1 MFKKTIKNLS
11 SKENNNSLSKMNHTL
26 YEILNNKEQSQNLN
40 IDTDSNKIFNFYFI
54 LVIKTTKIKD
64 IKKLLKINKKYYK
77 KNKDHII
84 FNVNASMKKL
94 SKVLLTK
101 LLSICIINSN
111 EISPFLDC
119 DKKIFIKKLF
129 ELIQI
134 YYLNGIIDKNNFV
147 NILKYELIKCFNKE
161 ANSNNNYDTS
171 LICNMS
177 HLECVINCLLSF
189 KTIKMNEEQ
198 TRYFLNIIEDIA
210 KIINELFLYNYN
222 NLYLLS
228 NYLLFYRLIELS
240 QISLNS
246 ILYINPILMKVYKF
260 NFKIDYYLNDLSE
273 QFTLKKEEF
282 IIRKNNNII
291 AKNNFL
297 YELFKYETL
306 AIKEQKDNIIKN
318 GFVFN
323 DNTNNG
329 IILCNNDSF
338 NFPNKSFSSVISFKL
353 IKLIS
358 DINIKKKDNK
368 NNKKDNKIYPIYS
381 LSKKDGTT
389 DFNIYIE
396 NNILKMNIL
405 GKAYELFKE
414 VEINKAYVLWH
425 FHYGDNKHGTSIF
438 YLNDKKAIFKKLTF
452 HNEFYNINIGFNRL
466 FNKKDKSI
474 YNQNNFIG
482 IIGTYILF
490 NNCFIKDEKSEGSK
504 FYEQNLIGLKCN
516 YEDIIYINYKTEFS
530 SLNSDILNLLNK
542 FSSDDISR
550 FIEVIISSKS
560 IISDNVNYFFKEK
573 YKKSY
578 KANYFM
584 DKNNDKSMIYFNSEN
599 DSNNYKLVT
608 YPIHFINTF
617 DNFINNNGI
626 KFLTLELYYFI
637 GIIGSYSTIKNEY
650 AENNLKTPK
659 NMTNSKINEKNENNN
674 GNDLNNKIIK
684 ELKKEKK
691 SLYLKLQHIC
701 NLFLYC
707 LQLMNEAQEK
717 QNENDI
723 NNFFDTLNNLIS
735 LNSKNNFKI
744 DYMFLSSIMNNL
756 VLLINKKLLF
766 KYFGFIFEYD
776 SYEPDDEKVF
786 QFLFRTILIYLDEYN
801 TNFLTSEIFLK
812 ILNFDKL
819 YIENKASKKTT
830 KIYSQ
835 LIRECLSL
843 SLLNNNDQCFM
854 LYIQRLKS
862 FTGIIRQND
871 LISNFNYI
879 SEEELSEESDNIYTS
894 KKSSKL
900 SSKNIIQ
907 SKNSAKISLDERIK
921 INELNNLKLTYK
933 YMKNLYLC
941 LGIDK
946 QAYDIFVKFCLENG
960 EKSNNF
966 FNEEFKILTEKYEI
980 NKFKYQI
987 KNSKR
992 YESGDY
998 IDRIDDSEYSE
1009 KSDENNN
1016 IIINK
1021 EKEEELKIAELIKS
1035 LCIRFL
1041 DEINYDNNFKI
1052 INSELKD
1059 KKNNKD
1065 NSSLRK
1071 SVYRSISSFSLVPT
1085 KKNLI
1090 QKSSEQISSIN
1101 LSSAQ
1106 NLAKKFD
1113 LANDSIESILTSN
1126 FEFFNN
1132 FTLSP
1137 YTFNSFFLSMFRNL
1151 TNKEKIKYIKN
1162 INKKS
1167 EKLYLDEKI
1176 YIIIRFY
1183 NRIILKLI
1191 QRVGDEESDTFFL
1204 GKLEFF
1210 EYVYDKFYDLLLNM
1224 LDYFDEKDKN
1234 KKGTEKKLLKSMIN
1248 NLFCSKENAFYFYI
1262 SVFKNLKKQK
1272 EELGTTYVVNSQVMN
1287 NNKDKDKKNEKI
1299 YELFFEKV
1307 KKNINNLIDRTIF
1320 KLIDPFYFKLLF
1332 EIYINDYI
1340 RENEGN
1346 KKSDLVLEVISNM
1359 ITKFDNFG
1367 NEDINKSKKINKVY
1381 EFNNKNSILL
1391 IYKIT
1396 FYISKRQYL
1405 IQNTI
1410 FIKSIVLYLITF
1422 LSRIKLVFLK
1432 LVFSIDDTKDSK
1444 YKNNKK
1450 MILEMLFEIFIELYL
1465 EFKKISNEEEE
1476 EEKRI
1481 EYEKEALLFEEQ
1493 IMQLLLIKNSTI
1505 TNLDKDIISLFDVH
1519 KGDKGKKNNSLKFK
1533 EKSICY
1539 LIDELSIMIS
1549 EEDQK
1554 PMSKNNNRITLKYLS
1569 SLRDYVLEKYQ
1580 KEYATDEN
1588 DFSVTILFLIKLTFY
1603 IKKLEKFDKD
1613 SNLLNILIKTS
1624 EILCKDAQKLQQKF
1638 TNKNPLGSKSENQA
1652 KIYDDFKN
1660 YIINEYNLKN
1670 KFDKDELMLKIK
1682 DNKEIQRYNWVE
1694 YSSGDGR
1701 LSKGKSHMNIA
1712 MADKRKAFYK
1722 APSNSS
1728 LGDTSSFSRTSL
1740 REEKDEYST
1749 GTSYEQSR
1757 TFRINSKSSLSTNE
1771 LPNLNNNENFNF
1783 FRVSSAFFLKKKE
1796 KNKFFDYKIV
1806 PKFSKYFVRNHF
1818 SLYFLK
1824 LLTYDEDFINL
1835 KKIYYYIYNKEIAD
1849 INKYNL
1855 NYPSRLK
1862 NRLANNYTKHFLK
1875 KDINFFSSQ
1884 YFKYSHKC
1892 INEKNFV
1899 PKSKI
1904 LFPPKTILEKY
1915 DFAHKDIIINKDDKS
1930 ISSKNC
1936 ELITYEGAIFGYIYL
1951 FQNCILFKSDIE
1963 NDKRKVK
1970 NLLDCACCC
1979 MEFDFLEIN
1988 KKRIIELTEIKEVI
2002 CRKFLYSY
2010 MSLEI
2015 FMKNGYSHLFNFFS
2029 EEANY
2034 EVLDILKN
2042 YGIPVIKNVKE
2053 YFDKENFIKKW
2064 KEGKISTYNY
2074 LLILNKFASRTYND
2088 SNQYPI
2094 MPWIFMED
2102 KRIRNFD
2109 IPMSVQ
2115 DEEAK
2120 ERYLKIPYN
2129 TSDGENRWHSNH
2141 YSTSAYICYYL
2152 MRTNPYTESM
2162 IKFQSNN
2169 FDVPDRQFFD
2179 IRQTL
2184 ILCEKNN
2191 NNREPIPEL
2200 YTIPEV
2206 YINLNNNDFGKQSQ
2220 ICMGRIHNVEFSPY
2234 AENAYDFIYKFKY
2247 KLNND
2252 EEVNTKINEWFDF
2265 IFGINQYNKD
2275 NKIGKGLRNFN
2286 GYSYGQNIDIKRIIN
2301 DLKRSK
2307 KPDSKIYD
2315 EIKQILGMVISFGQ
2329 CPFQLLSY
2337 EHPKR
2342 TYTKGINDYI
2352 LSSMEKITKDQDLYS
2367 NSSNTLTNA
2376 SIDTNE
2382 NKETF
2387 ESEPKIMD
2395 VLYDDKNKKHNI
2407 IYFRKSI
2414 NNNNL
2419 YCICNNKEVEVYQK
2433 DKSNEF
2439 KYTKKIDVSK
2449 NYLLYKKNNNG
2460 YPILRAKYLFCE
2472 LKEENFIFCRYLDNS
2487 IKFILPNIEFKF
2499 VLDSFITCIIRINE
2513 KEFITGDN
2521 KGKLCHWF
2529 IDLDDI
2535 LNLELKLIKKINSNK
2550 NAITSLLYNER
2561 LNIIM
2566 SSDNSS
2572 VIIRS
2577 FYDFEFLTFFDVE
2590 EDENDTIV
2598 DIKVSN
2604 YDLIYVLIN
2613 KGNDYYKLKG
2623 YSLNGICFGEYNENI
2638 INFELT
2644 EEGKIIVLLAKKG
2657 MINVLNPINFKAIY
2671 YRFII
2676 GSEDEN
2682 EFIFYHFYYEKPN
2695 MIYFGIKDNESSKIK
2710 ICVLNSE
2717 DMKNFI

>member
-1 MFKKTIKNLS
+1 MLKKATKNNTIK
-11 SKENNNSLSKMNHTL
+11 ENDISLSTMNHTL
-26 YEILNNKEQSQNLN
+26 YEIFNNKDQDKNLN
-40 IDTDSNKIFNFYFI
+40 IVSDSNKIINFFLI
-54 LVIKTTKIKD
+54 SIIKTTKIRE
-64 IKKLLKINKKYYK
+64 IKKLLKINKQYYNK
-77 KNKDHII
+77 KAELII
-84 FNVNASMKKL
+84 FNANNNIKKI
-94 SKVLLTK
+94 SKVFLTK
-101 LLSICIINSN
+101 LLTICIINSN
-111 EISPFLDC
+111 ALSPFLDF
-119 DKKIFIKKLF
+119 DKKIFVKKLF

-147 NILKYELIKCFNKE
+147 NILKYELKKCFNNN
-161 ANSNNNYDTS
+161 NSN
-171 LICNMS
+171 LICDMS
-177 HLECVINCLLSF
+177 HLEIVINCLLSF
-189 KTIKMNEEQ
+189 KTIKMNDEQ
-198 TRYFLNIIEDIA
+198 TKCFLNIIEEIT
-210 KIINELFLYNYN
+210 KMINEMFLNNYN

-228 NYLLFYRLIELS
+228 NCLLFYRLIELS

-246 ILYINPILMKVYKF
+246 IVYINPILMKVYKF
-260 NFKIDYYLNDLSE
+260 NFKLDYYLNDLSE
-273 QFTLKKEEF
+273 QFTLKSNEY

-297 YELFKYETL
+297 YELFKCETL
-306 AIKEQKDNIIKN
+306 AIKEQKENIIKN

-329 IILCNNDSF
+329 VILCNNDSF

-353 IKLIS
+353 IKLIA
-358 DINIKKKDNK
+358 DINIKKKDIK
-368 NNKKDNKIYPIYS
+368 SNKKDNKIYPIYS
-381 LSKKDGTT
+381 LSKKDGVV
-389 DFNIYIE
+389 DFIIYIE

-405 GKAYELFKE
+405 GKTYELFKE
-414 VEINKAYVLWH
+414 IEINKAYVLWH
-425 FHYGDNKHGTSIF
+425 FHNGDNKYGTSIF
-438 YLNDKKAIFKKLTF
+438 YLNDQKANFKKLTF
-452 HNEFYNINIGFNRL
+452 HNEFYNINIGFNRE
-466 FNKKDKSI
+466 FNKKDKNI
-474 YNQNNFIG
+474 YNQSNFIG

-490 NNCFIKDEKSEGSK
+490 NDCFIKDEKSEASK
-504 FYEQNLIGLKCN
+504 FYEKNLTGLKCN

-530 SLNSDILNLLNK
+530 SLNLDTLSLLNK

-560 IISDNVNYFFKEK
+560 IISDKVNYFFKEK

-599 DSNNYKLVT
+599 DSNNYNLIT
-608 YPIHFINTF
+608 YPIHFVNTF

-637 GIIGSYSTIKNEY
+637 GVIGSYSTIKNEY
-650 AENNLKTPK
+650 AHSNLKAQKDTSST
-659 NMTNSKINEKNENNN
+659 TNKEKISNNTE
-674 GNDLNNKIIK
+674 NDLNDKIFK
-684 ELKKEKK
+684 ELKREKK

-717 QNENDI
+717 KNENDI

-756 VLLINKKLLF
+756 DLLINKKLLF

-786 QFLFRTILIYLDEYN
+786 PFLFRTILIYLDEYN
-801 TNFLTSEIFLK
+801 TNFLTSDIFSK

-819 YIENKASKKTT
+819 YLENKASKNTK

-835 LIRECLSL
+835 LIRKCLSL
-843 SLLNNNDQCFM
+843 SLLNNNDECFLLFIKRM
-854 LYIQRLKS
+854 ES
-862 FTGIIRQND
+862 FSGINMQNE
-871 LISNFNYI
+871 LSSNINYI
-879 SEEELSEESDNIYTS
+879 SEEELSEESDGIYTS
-894 KKSSKL
+894 KISNKL
-900 SSKNIIQ
+900 PSKNIIQ
-907 SKNSAKISLDERIK
+907 NKKSTKITLDEKLR
-921 INELNNLKLTYK
+921 INELNNLKLVYK

-941 LGIDK
+941 LGIDS
-946 QAYDIFVKFCLENG
+946 QTYEIFVKFYLENG

-966 FNEEFKILTEKYEI
+966 FNEEFKHLTEKYEI
-980 NKFKYQI
+980 NKFKYQT
-987 KNSKR
+987 KNSKQ
-992 YESGDY
+992 YENGDD
-998 IDRIDDSEYSE
+998 IDRISDDCNEYSE
-1009 KSDENNN
+1009 KSDENSN
-1016 IIINK
+1016 IIISK
-1021 EKEEELKIAELIKS
+1021 EKEDELRIAELIKS

-1041 DEINYDNNFKI
+1041 DEINYDNNLNFI
-1052 INSELKD
+1052 RNELKE
-1059 KKNNKD
+1059 KKNSKD
-1065 NSSLRK
+1065 NNSLRR
-1071 SVYRSISSFSLVPT
+1071 SVYKSISSFSLVSQ
-1085 KKNLI
+1085 KKNVI
-1090 QKSSEQISSIN
+1090 QKSGEQISSIN
-1101 LSSAQ
+1101 LGSAQ
-1106 NLAKKFD
+1106 NLSQKFD
-1113 LANDSIESILTSN
+1113 LTNNSIESILISN

-1137 YTFNSFFLSMFRNL
+1137 YTFNSFFLILFRNM
-1151 TNKEKIKYIKN
+1151 TNIEKIKYIKN
-1162 INKKS
+1162 INKRSK
-1167 EKLYLDEKI
+1167 KLYLDEKI
-1176 YIIIRFY
+1176 YIITRFY
-1183 NRIILKLI
+1183 NRIILQLI
-1191 QRVGDEESDTFFL
+1191 QRVGDEKSDTFFM
-1204 GKLEFF
+1204 GKLEFL
-1210 EYVYDKFYDLLLNM
+1210 EYVYDKFNDLLLNM
-1224 LDYFDEKDKN
+1224 LDYFDEKEKSKN
-1234 KKGTEKKLLKSMIN
+1234 DNEKRILKSMIN
-1248 NLFCSKENAFYFYI
+1248 NLFCSKENAFNFYI
-1262 SVFKNLKKQK
+1262 SIFKNLKKQK
-1272 EELGTTYVVNSQVMN
+1272 EEFGTIYIENSQIMN
-1287 NNKDKDKKNEKI
+1287 YNKDKDKKKEKI

-1307 KKNINNLIDRTIF
+1307 KTNINIIIDRTIF

-1332 EIYINDYI
+1332 EIYINDYVK
-1340 RENEGN
+1340 ENSEN
-1346 KKSDLVLEVISNM
+1346 KKNDLVLETIANM

-1367 NEDINKSKKINKVY
+1367 NEEISKSKKINKVY

-1444 YKNNKK
+1444 YKINKK
-1450 MILEMLFEIFIELYL
+1450 MIIEMLFEIFIELYL
-1465 EFKKISNEEEE
+1465 EFKKLSNNEDE
-1476 EEKRI
+1476 EEKKN

-1493 IMQLLLIKNSTI
+1493 IIQLLLIKNNTI
-1505 TNLDKDIISLFDVH
+1505 TNLDKDIISLFEVH
-1519 KGDKGKKNNSLKFK
+1519 KGDKKGKKNNNIKFR

-1539 LIDELSIMIS
+1539 IIDEIS
-1549 EEDQK
+1549 MMMDEEDQK
-1554 PMSKNNNRITLKYLS
+1554 PMSKNNNRITLKYLN
-1569 SLRDYVLEKYQ
+1569 SLREYVLEKYQ
-1580 KEYATDEN
+1580 KEYSSDEN

-1603 IKKLEKFDKD
+1603 IKKLEKYDKD
-1613 SNLLNILIKTS
+1613 SNLLNILLKTS
-1624 EILCKDAQKLQQKF
+1624 EILCKDAQKLQQTF
-1638 TNKNPLGSKSENQA
+1638 TNKNPLGSKSESQT
-1652 KIYDDFKN
+1652 KIYEDFKN
-1660 YIINEYNLKN
+1660 YIINEYNINN
-1670 KFDKDELMLKIK
+1670 KYNKDELMLKIQ
-1682 DNKEIQRYNWVE
+1682 DSKEIQRYNWVE
-1694 YSSGDGR
+1694 YSSGEGR
-1701 LSKGKSHMNIA
+1701 LPKGKSHMNISISN
-1712 MADKRKAFYK
+1712 KRTTFYA

-1728 LGDTSSFSRTSL
+1728 LGDTSSISRASL
-1740 REEKDEYST
+1740 REEKDENYTCS
-1749 GTSYEQSR
+1749 SYDQPKA
-1757 TFRINSKSSLSTNE
+1757 FRINSKSSLSSSE

-1796 KNKFFDYKIV
+1796 KIKFFDYKIV

-1818 SLYFLK
+1818 SLYFLE

-1855 NYPSRLK
+1855 NYPSKLK

-1884 YFKYSHKC
+1884 YFKYSHRC
-1892 INEKNFV
+1892 IYEKNFV
-1899 PKSKI
+1899 PKSKL

-1915 DFAHKDIIINKDDKS
+1915 DFAHKDLIINKDEKS
-1930 ISSKNC
+1930 ILSKNC

-1988 KKRIIELTEIKEVI
+1988 KTRIIELTEIKEVI
-2002 CRKFLYSY
+2002 CRKFLYSW

-2029 EEANY
+2029 EEANF

-2042 YGIPVIKNVKE
+2042 YGIPVIKNIKE

-2094 MPWIFMED
+2094 MPWIFMQD

-2109 IPMSVQ
+2109 IPMSIQ
-2115 DEEAK
+2115 DEETK

-2129 TSDGENRWHSNH
+2129 TSEGENRWHSNH

-2220 ICMGRIHNVEFSPY
+2220 ISMGRIHNVEFKPY
-2234 AENAYDFIYKFKY
+2234 ADNAYDFIYKFKY
-2247 KLNND
+2247 MLNNN
-2252 EEVNTKINEWFDF
+2252 EEVNTKINEWYDF

-2275 NKIGKGLRNFN
+2275 NKTGKGLRNFN
-2286 GYSYGQNIDIKRIIN
+2286 GYSYGQNIDIKRIIY
-2301 DLKRSK
+2301 DLKRNK

-2329 CPFQLLSY
+2329 CPFQILSY

-2342 TYTKGINDYI
+2342 IYHKGINDYI

-2367 NSSNTLTNA
+2367 NSSNAMTNE
-2376 SIDTNE
+2376 SIDINE
-2382 NKETF
+2382 NKEF
-2387 ESEPKIMD
+2387 NESESEPKIMD

-2419 YCICNNKEVEVYQK
+2419 YCICNNKEIEVYQRG
-2433 DKSNEF
+2433 KSNEF
-2439 KYTKKIDVSK
+2439 KYIKKIDVSK
-2449 NYLLYKKNNNG
+2449 NYLLFKKNNNG
-2460 YPILRAKYLFCE
+2460 YPILRAKFLFCE

-2521 KGKLCHWF
+2521 KGKLYHWF

-2535 LNLELKLIKKINSNK
+2535 LNLELKKIKMINSNK
-2550 NAITSLLYNER
+2550 NAITSLIYNEQ
-2561 LNIIM
+2561 LNIVI
-2566 SSDNSS
+2566 SSDNNT

-2577 FYDFEFLTFFDVE
+2577 FYDFEFLTFFDIGE
-2590 EDENDTIV
+2590 EENDTIV
-2598 DIKVSN
+2598 DVKVSN

-2613 KGNDYYKLKG
+2613 KGNDNYKLKG
-2623 YSLNGICFGEYNENI
+2623 YSLNGICFGEYNDKI

-2644 EEGKIIVLLAKKG
+2644 EEGKIIVLLANKG
-2657 MINVLNPINFKAIY
+2657 MINVLNPINFKVFY
-2671 YRFII
+2671 YRFIVA
-2676 GSEDEN
+2676 SENEN
-2682 EFIFYHFYYEKPN
+2682 EFLFYHFYYEKPN
-2695 MIYFGIKDNESSKIK
+2695 VIYFGIKDNEGSKIK

-2717 DMKNFI
+2717 EMKLLI